1 MHGMIGW
8 FARNGVAANLLM
20 AVILFLGAYAVLERI
35 PLEIF
40 PEFETDVVNVEMSY
54 RGATPAEVEEG
65 VVIRIEE
72 AIEDLQGIERVVSNA
87 NEGTGRVRV
96 ELDRSTDP
104 RDMLDDI
111 KNRVDAISTF
121 PDDTERPVFSIQQF
135 RRNVISVVAAG
146 DLPEEDLR
154 RLGERIRD
162 DLLALPGI
170 TQVELQAVRDYEISI
185 EVSEHA
191 LDRYGLTFD
200 AIVAAVRRS
209 SVNLPAGSIKAD
221 SGEIL
226 LRTTGQAYTRSDFE
240 RIVVRT
246 RTDGTRLTLGEIA
259 RVVDGFEEDPL
270 YALFN
275 GKPAVLMEVYRTGD
289 QSAIEIGE
297 AVRRYVE
304 DSRSA
309 MPPGVELAHWR
320 DRSRIVELRLNTLV
334 KSAMQGGLLIFLL
347 LALFLRFS
355 VAVWVCIGIPI
366 SFMGALAL
374 MPELGVTINLVT
386 LFAFILVLG
395 IVVDDAIVTGE
406 NIYTH
411 LRRGDDRLEGSIA
424 GTREI
429 AVPVTFGVL
438 TTVAAFVPLLMI
450 EGTRGDIF
458 AQIPLVVIPVLLFSL
473 VESKLIL
480 PAHMKHVHARE
491 ERENTLVRLQQRVAA
506 GLEHFIRRVYQPLLD
521 GALRRRYLT
530 LALFLGISFVIV
542 SFVISGR
549 YGFTFFPRV
558 ESETARVSL
567 QMPVGTAAETTAGHV
582 NRIAG
587 IARTMREEYRDPASG
602 ESVIQNVMVSIGWS
616 DGGGATSTSQP
627 HVGQVSLELQPP
639 ETRVKNVRTN
649 ELVQELRQRVGA
661 VPGAR
666 ELTYRAELGRGGAP
680 IDIQLE
686 GSNFDILEEI
696 ADRLRER
703 LATYP
708 GVFDVQDSLDEGKP
722 EIKLSIKPEAELLGL
737 SAEDL
742 GRQVR
747 QAFFGAEAQRIQRG
761 RDDIR
766 VMVRYPEDERS
777 SPASLNRMRIRTN
790 SGARVPFTNVA
801 DADVGMGFATIRRV
815 DRHRT
820 LNVQADI
827 DKSLGN
833 MNTVVADLTAY
844 LDELLRDYPG
854 VRYSLEGE
862 LREQR
867 ESFQS
872 LNYGAAIVLF
882 VIYSLLA
889 IPFRSYVQPLIVM
902 AVIPFSLVGAVAG
915 HMIMGM
921 NLSIMSIMGMLALAG
936 VVVNDSLVLVDWVNR
951 RRREGSPL
959 VDAVSYAGAARFRAI
974 LLTSL
979 TTFAGLMP
987 LIFEQSTQAQ
997 FLIPMAVSLGFGIL
1011 FATFITLLLVPVA
1024 YLILEDIRH
1033 LGGRAVGA
1041 ARAAARPQTP

>member
-20 AVILFLGAYAVLERI
+20 VVIFALGIHALLERI

-40 PEFETDVVNVEMSY
+40 PEFESDVINVQMSY

-72 AIEDLQGIERVVSNA
+72 AIEDLQGIDRIISNA
-87 NEGTGRVRV
+87 NEGVGRVRI
-96 ELDRSTDP
+96 ELDQDVNP
-104 RDMLDDI
+104 RDLLDDV

-121 PDDTERPVFSIQQF
+121 PEDTERPTFSIQQF
-135 RRNVISVVAAG
+135 RREVISVVVAG
-146 DLPEEDLR
+146 NLPEDELR
-154 RLGERIRD
+154 GLGERIRD
-162 DLLALPGI
+162 DLLALPQI
-170 TQVELQAVRDYEISI
+170 TQVDLQAVRDYEISI
-185 EVSEHA
+185 EVSERT
-191 LDRYGLTFD
+191 LDRYDLTFG
-200 AIVAAVRRS
+200 AIVAAVQRS
-209 SVNLPAGSIKAD
+209 SVDLPAGSIKSS

-226 LRTTGQAYTRSDFE
+226 LRTTGQAYTKRDFE
-240 RIVVRT
+240 RIVVLT
-246 RTDGTRLTLGEIA
+246 RADGTRLTLGEIA
-259 RVVDGFEEDPL
+259 EVEDGFEEDPR

-275 GKPAVLMEVYRTGD
+275 GRPAVLLDVYRTGD
-289 QSAIEIGE
+289 QSAIDIGE
-297 AVRRYVE
+297 RVRDYVATAGE
-304 DSRSA
+304 R
-309 MPPGVELAHWR
+309 MPPGIELGYWQ
-320 DRSRIVELRLNTLV
+320 DRSRIVKLRLNTLV
-334 KSAMQGGLLIFLL
+334 ESAMQGGLLIFLL

-355 VAVWVCIGIPI
+355 VALWVCIGIPI
-366 SFMGALAL
+366 SFMGALAVL
-374 MPELGVTINLVT
+374 PELGVTINLIT

-411 LRRGDDRLEGSIA
+411 LRRGGDPLEGSIA

-429 AVPVTFGVL
+429 AIPVTFGVL
-438 TTVAAFVPLLMI
+438 TTVAAFAPLLMI
-450 EGTRGDIF
+450 EGARGDIF

-480 PAHMKHVHARE
+480 PAHMKHVKARE
-491 ERENTLVRLQQRVAA
+491 PSDNVLVTLQQHVAN
-506 GLEHFIRRVYQPLLD
+506 GLERFIAKVYQPLLD
-521 GALRRRYLT
+521 GALSRRYLT
-530 LALFLGISFVIV
+530 LTLFVGVSFIIV

-567 QMPVGTAAETTAGHV
+567 QMPVGTAAETTARHI

-587 IARTMREEYRDPASG
+587 IARDMRDEYRDPETG
-602 ESVIQNVMVSIGWS
+602 ESVIQNVLVSIGWA
-616 DGGGATSTSQP
+616 GGGSASGSGSP
-627 HVGQVSLELQPP
+627 NVGQVSLELEPP
-639 ETRVKNVRTN
+639 ETRAIDVRTN
-649 ELVQELRQRVGA
+649 DLVRELRERVGS
-661 VPGAR
+661 VPGAK
-666 ELTYRAELGRGGAP
+666 ELTYRAEIGRSGAP

-686 GSNFDILEEI
+686 GQDFDTLGRVSDVIQ
-696 ADRLRER
+696 ER

-708 GVFDVQDSLDEGKP
+708 GVFDIQDSLEEGKP
-722 EIKLSIKPEAELLGL
+722 EIKLTIKPEAELLGL

-761 RDDIR
+761 REDVR
-766 VMVRYPEDERS
+766 VMVRYPEAERRSPS
-777 SPASLNRMRIRTN
+777 SLSSMRIRTED
-790 SGARVPFTNVA
+790 GARVPFTNVA
-801 DADVGMGFATIRRV
+801 EADVGIGFATIRRV
-815 DRHRT
+815 DRQRT
-820 LNVQADI
+820 VNVQADI
-827 DKSLGN
+827 NKSQGN
-833 MNTVVADLTAY
+833 LNTIVADLEPF
-844 LDELLRDYPG
+844 LDDVLRDYPG
-854 VRYSLEGE
+854 VRYTLEGE
-862 LREQR
+862 LREQQ

-872 LNYGAAIVLF
+872 LNLGAMIVLF

-889 IPFRSYVQPLIVM
+889 IPFRSYIQPLIVM

-951 RRREGSPL
+951 RRREGRAL
-959 VDAVSYAGAARFRAI
+959 FEAVRSAGAARFRAI

-987 LIFEQSTQAQ
+987 LIFDQSTQAQ

-1011 FATFITLLLVPVA
+1011 FATFITLLLVPVV
-1024 YLILEDIRH
+1024 YLMLEDLIGLGRRFIR
-1033 LGGRAVGA
+1033 GGRPVVS
-1041 ARAAARPQTP
+1041 QS

>member
-20 AVILFLGAYAVLERI
+20 VVILFLGTQALFERI

-40 PEFETDVVNVEMSY
+40 PEFERGVITVQMEY
-54 RGATPAEVEEG
+54 RGATPAEVEES

-72 AIEDLQGIERVVSNA
+72 AIEDLQGIERIVSNA
-87 NEGTGRVRV
+87 NEGMAQLRI
-96 ELDRSTDP
+96 ELDQGTDP
-104 RDMLDDI
+104 RDMLDDV

-121 PDDTERPVFSIQQF
+121 PDDTERPTYSVLQF
-135 RRNVISVVAAG
+135 RRNVISVVVAG
-146 DLPEEDLR
+146 ELPEEHLR
-154 RLGERIRD
+154 YLGERIRD
-162 DLLALPGI
+162 DLLALPRI
-170 TQVELQAVRDYEISI
+170 TLVELQAVRDYEISI
-185 EVSEHA
+185 EVSENT

-200 AIVAAVRRS
+200 AIVQAVRRS
-209 SVNLPAGSIKAD
+209 SVDLPAGSIK
-221 SGEIL
+221 SNTGEIL
-226 LRTTGQAYTRSDFE
+226 LRTKGQAYTKNDFE

-246 RTDGTRLTLGEIA
+246 RADGSRLTLGQIS
-259 RVVDGFEEDPL
+259 RIVDGFEEDPL

-275 GKPAVLMEVYRTGD
+275 DRPAVLMEVFRTGD
-289 QSAIEIGE
+289 QSAIGIGRV
-297 AVRRYVE
+297 VRQYVE
-304 DSRSA
+304 GRQGS
-309 MPPGVELAHWR
+309 MPPGVELGYWR
-320 DRSRIVELRLNTLV
+320 DRSRIVELRLDTLV

-355 VAVWVCIGIPI
+355 VAIWVCIGIPI

-374 MPELGVTINLVT
+374 MPELGVTINLVS

-411 LRRGDDRLEGSIA
+411 LRQGDDPLEGAIE

-429 AVPVTFGVL
+429 AIPVTFGIL

-450 EGTRGDIF
+450 EGVRGQIF

-480 PAHMKHVHARE
+480 PAHMKHVRARAPVD
-491 ERENTLVRLQQRVAA
+491 NVLVRLQQRVAS
-506 GLEHFIRRVYQPLLD
+506 GLERFVETVYQPVLNA
-521 GALRRRYLT
+521 ALHRRYLT
-530 LALFLGISFVIV
+530 LALFAGVSIIVIGFVL
-542 SFVISGR
+542 SGR

-558 ESETARVSL
+558 ESETARASL
-567 QMPVGTAAETTAGHV
+567 IMPVGTAVDTTARHV

-587 IARTMREEYRDPASG
+587 IARGMQQEYRDERTG
-602 ESVIQNVMVSIGWS
+602 ESIVQNILVGIGWTARGS
-616 DGGGATSTSQP
+616 APSGGQP

-639 ETRVKNVRTN
+639 ERRVIEVHTNDLVR
-649 ELVQELRQRVGA
+649 EWRRHVGSI
-661 VPGAR
+661 PGAR
-666 ELTYRAELGRGGAP
+666 ELTYDAEIGHGGEP

-686 GSNFDILEEI
+686 GPDFEMLGEI
-696 ADRLRER
+696 AGKLKER

-708 GVFDVQDSLDEGKP
+708 GVFDIQDTLEEGRP
-722 EIKLSIKPEAELLGL
+722 EIQLHIKPEAELLGL
-737 SAEDL
+737 SAEIL

-761 RDDIR
+761 REDVR
-766 VMVRYPEDERS
+766 VMVRYPKHERR
-777 SPASLNRMRIRTN
+777 SPASLNSMRIRAD
-790 SGARVPFTNVA
+790 SGTRVPFTSVA
-801 DADVGMGFATIRRV
+801 DADIGIGFATIRRV

-820 LNVQADI
+820 VNVRADI
-827 DKSLGN
+827 NKVRGN
-833 MNTVVADLTAY
+833 IHTVVADLLPY
-844 LDELLRDYPG
+844 LDTVLLNYPR
-854 VRYSLEGE
+854 VRYSLQGE

-872 LNYGAAIVLF
+872 LNLGAMIVLF
-882 VIYSLLA
+882 AIYSLLA
-889 IPFRSYVQPLIVM
+889 IPFRSYIQPLIVM

-915 HMIMGM
+915 HMVMGM
-921 NLSIMSIMGMLALAG
+921 NLSVMSVMGMLALAG

-951 RRREGSPL
+951 RRRAGMAL
-959 VDAVSYAGAARFRAI
+959 IDAVRNAGAARFRAI

-1011 FATFITLLLVPVA
+1011 LATFVTLLLVPVV
-1024 YLILEDIRH
+1024 YLILED
-1033 LGGRAVGA
+1033 LTDLAGRLAGIDRQA
-1041 ARAAARPQTP
+1041 AS

>member
-20 AVILFLGAYAVLERI
+20 VLILLLGAHALLERI

-40 PEFETDVVNVEMSY
+40 PEFERDVVTVQMSY

-65 VVIRIEE
+65 VVTRIEE
-72 AIEDLQGIERVVSNA
+72 AIEDLQGIDRIVSNA
-87 NEGTGRVRV
+87 NEGVGQVRI
-96 ELDRSTDP
+96 ELDRTANP

-121 PDDTERPVFSIQQF
+121 PDNTERPVYSVLQF
-135 RRNVISVVAAG
+135 RRDAISVVAAG
-146 DLPEEDLR
+146 DLPEADLR

-162 DLLALPGI
+162 DLLALPRI

-185 EVSEHA
+185 EVSENT

-200 AIVAAVRRS
+200 AIVEAVRRS
-209 SVNLPAGSIKAD
+209 SVDLPAGSIKSD

-226 LRTTGQAYTRSDFE
+226 LRTKGQAYTKNDFE

-246 RTDGTRLTLGEIA
+246 RPDGSRLTLGEIA
-259 RVVDGFEEDPL
+259 QVVDGFEQDPL

-289 QSAIEIGE
+289 QSAIELGE
-297 AVRRYVE
+297 AVRRYVDAE
-304 DSRSA
+304 QA
-309 MPPGVELAHWR
+309 TMPPGVELAYWR
-320 DRSRIVELRLNTLV
+320 DWSRIVKLRLDTLV
-334 KSAMQGGLLIFLL
+334 NSAMQGGLLIFLL

-355 VAVWVCIGIPI
+355 VAVWVCIGIPV

-374 MPELGVTINLVT
+374 MPVFGVTINLIS

-406 NIYTH
+406 NIYSH
-411 LRRGDDRLEGSIA
+411 LRRGDNRLESSIA

-450 EGTRGDIF
+450 EGARGDIF

-480 PAHMKHVHARE
+480 PAHMKHVRARE
-491 ERENTLVRLQQRVAA
+491 ERENSLVRLQQHVAN
-506 GLEHFIRRVYQPLLD
+506 GLERFIHIVYQPILD
-521 GALRRRYLT
+521 GALKRRYLT
-530 LALFLGISFVIV
+530 VALFIGVSFITLT
-542 SFVISGR
+542 FVISGR
-549 YGFTFFPRV
+549 YGFTFFPRI
-558 ESETARVSL
+558 ESETAQVSL
-567 QMPVGTAAETTAGHV
+567 EMPVGTAAQVTAGHV
-582 NRIAG
+582 NRIADA
-587 IARTMREEYRDPASG
+587 ARTLREEYRDPHTG
-602 ESVIQNVMVSIGWS
+602 ESVIQNVLVSVGWT
-616 DGGGATSTSQP
+616 DGGAPSSGQP

-639 ETRVKNVRTN
+639 ETRVVDVRTN
-649 ELVQELRQRVGA
+649 TLVGELRSRVGA
-661 VPGAR
+661 IPGAK
-666 ELTYRAELGRGGAP
+666 ELSYRAELGRSGAP
-680 IDIQLE
+680 IDIQLA
-686 GSNFDILEEI
+686 GSDFTVLEQV
-696 ADRLRER
+696 ADKLRER
-703 LATYP
+703 LGTYS
-708 GVFDVQDSLDEGKP
+708 GVFDIQDSLDEGKP
-722 EIKLSIKPEAELLGL
+722 EIQLAIKPEAELLGL
-737 SAEDL
+737 SAENL

-761 RDDIR
+761 REDVR
-766 VMVRYPEDERS
+766 VMVRYPEIERS
-777 SPASLNRMRIRTN
+777 SAASLNAMRIRTDA
-790 SGARVPFTNVA
+790 GARVPFTNVA
-801 DADVGMGFATIRRV
+801 DADLGIGFATIRRV
-815 DRHRT
+815 DQHRT
-820 LNVQADI
+820 VNVQADVN
-827 DKSLGN
+827 KAQGN
-833 MNTVVADLTAY
+833 VNNVMTDLLPY
-844 LDELLRDYPG
+844 LDDMLRDYPG

-872 LNYGAAIVLF
+872 LGIGAAIVLF

-951 RRREGSPL
+951 RRREGTAL
-959 VDAVSYAGAARFRAI
+959 IEAVSRAGAARFRAI

-987 LIFEQSTQAQ
+987 LIFDQSTQAQ

-1024 YLILEDIRH
+1024 YLMLEDLKH
-1033 LGGRAVGA
+1033 LGARIAGLEQ
-1041 ARAAARPQTP
+1041 RAASQQSQ